1 MRTIASTFNSMKSK
15 IFEPF
20 SKYLFHE
27 FFDRSINVRGDAH
40 KSSEKIAEKISVP
53 FLRLLFANQTHS
65 KNVFTLKKNDPFP
78 VSPIENIDAFVTN
91 RDDVFLMIRSADCQ
105 AILIF
110 DPVNRTVAAVH
121 SGWRGSVQNVLR
133 EAIAVMCDEF
143 GSLANDLYVAIS
155 PSIGPC
161 CQVFSDPFSELPRE
175 FHSFILP
182 GNFVDF
188 WAVTD
193 SQLREA
199 GIPESHIENPRI
211 CTSCHTDQ
219 YFSYRKEGGETGRF
233 ASVIGL
239 YAIIAP

>member
-1 MRTIASTFNSMKSK
+1 MRT
-15 IFEPF
+15 
-20 SKYLFHE
+20 H
-27 FFDRSINVRGDAH
+27 
-40 KSSEKIAEKISVP
+40 SEKIAEKISVP
-53 FLRLLFANQTHS
+53 FQRLIFANQMHS
-65 KNVFTLKKNDPFP
+65 KNVFALKKDDPFP

-110 DPVNRTVAAVH
+110 DSVRHVIAAVH
-121 SGWRGSVQNVLR
+121 SGWRGSMQNILG
-133 EAIAVMCDEF
+133 ATIAVMCDEF

-175 FHSFILP
+175 FHSFILS
-182 GNFVDF
+182 GNSVDF

-199 GIPESHIENPRI
+199 GIPESHIKNPRI
-211 CTSCHTDQ
+211 CTSCHTDE
-219 YFSYRKEGGETGRF
+219 YFSYRKEGSGTGRF
-233 ASVIGL
+233 ASVISL
-239 YAIIAP
+239 AINPQCI